1 MAVTR
6 LSDLVIPEVFTDY
19 VQLLT
24 EEKSAFRNSG
34 VLEASPLLDQLL
46 AGGSRVFNVP
56 HFRDLAQTESNV
68 SSDNPASSAV
78 PENITTGQEIAQRH
92 NRNQVWS
99 SMDLNAALAGAD
111 PMEAI
116 AALVSDYWVRE
127 EQRLLISSLV
137 GVFEDNEVNDSGDMI
152 NDITVTGSPALAANL
167 FSAEA
172 FIDAQQTLGD
182 SSEDLVAVSMHS
194 VVFAR
199 AKKNNLIDFIPDARG
214 ETDIPTFLGLRVVID
229 DGMPNVIR
237 DTVTEFSTYLYGAG
251 SVARGMSAPKV
262 PTETDREPLSGDGG
276 GQEFLITRVEW
287 SIHPRGFA
295 WLSANQAGES
305 PSNTELEDDTN
316 WDRRFNERKQIKLAE
331 LRTNG

>member
-1 MAVTR
+1 M
-6 LSDLVIPEVFTDY
+6 
-19 VQLLT
+19 
-24 EEKSAFRNSG
+24 
-34 VLEASPLLDQLL
+34 
-46 AGGSRVFNVP
+46 
-56 HFRDLAQTESNV
+56 
-68 SSDNPASSAV
+68 
-78 PENITTGQEIAQRH
+78 
-92 NRNQVWS
+92 
-99 SMDLNAALAGAD
+99 
-111 PMEAI
+111 
-116 AALVSDYWVRE
+116 
-127 EQRLLISSLV
+127 LISSLV
-137 GVFEDNEVNDSGDMI
+137 GVFDDNETNDSGDMI
-152 NDITVTGSPALAANL
+152 NDITVSGSPALAANL

-194 VVFAR
+194 IVFAR

-214 ETDIPTFLGLRVVID
+214 ETDIPTFLGLRVVVD

-237 DTVTEFSTYLYGAG
+237 DVVTEFSTYLYGAG

-295 WLSANQAGES
+295 WLAASQAGES
-305 PSNTELEDDTN
+305 PTNAELENDLN